1 MEKMKNDLRFKHKM
15 FSQIKRE
22 FSMQLNM
29 SLVLFNDLKKC
40 HLLWQHRFFHHKL
53 QNPNSKII
61 IDIGI
66 KRFVIFLPTI
76 IYLRKAL
83 LTFI

>member
-1 MEKMKNDLRFKHKM
+1 MKNDLRFTHKM

-22 FSMQLNM
+22 FSMQLNII
-29 SLVLFNDLKKC
+29 SGINDLKKC
-40 HLLWQHRFFHHKL
+40 HLLWQRRFFHHKF